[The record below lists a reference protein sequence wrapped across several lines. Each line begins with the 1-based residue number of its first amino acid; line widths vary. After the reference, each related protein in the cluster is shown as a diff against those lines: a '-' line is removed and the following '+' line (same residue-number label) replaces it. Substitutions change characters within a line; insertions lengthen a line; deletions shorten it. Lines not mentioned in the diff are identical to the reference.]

1 MWRISHRWL
10 IFFLMKE
17 THSHLRSNHYIL
29 KALRWIGLLN
39 KLLELSIYPL
49 LSRRAL
55 WFIFSSR
62 FSLRLLWKQ
71 IWYVISQY
79 LNLLAYAIL
88 RSMQF
93 RFLYRIVDTLSTSTW
108 VFVIKR
114 KVTVLVY
121 IWNYSWMV
129 YLFQILSVLSTFIL
143 REVFIKAFTGSV
155 WS

>member
-10 IFFLMKE
+10 IFFLMKK

-29 KALRWIGLLN
+29 KALWGIGLLN
-39 KLLELSIYPL
+39 KLLELSIYSL